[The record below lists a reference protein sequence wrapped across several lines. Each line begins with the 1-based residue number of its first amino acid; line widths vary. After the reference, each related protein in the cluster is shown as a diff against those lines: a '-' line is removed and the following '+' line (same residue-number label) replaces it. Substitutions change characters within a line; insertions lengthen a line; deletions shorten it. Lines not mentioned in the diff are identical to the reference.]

1 MLKHTLALSLAV
13 TLASCGLFETRA
25 EQQMRNT
32 PSYREGYD
40 DGCASASTPSA
51 NPREGQVR
59 DDALY
64 QSDAAYRAGWSNGF
78 SMCRSNSAPQQS
90 QSGPIPDTEPG
101 R

>member
-1 MLKHTLALSLAV
+1 MLKHVLTFALAT

-25 EQQMRNT
+25 DREIRNT

-40 DGCASASTPSA
+40 DGCATASTPSA
-51 NPREGQVR
+51 NPREGETR

-64 QSDAAYRAGWSNGF
+64 QSDAAYRAGWKSGV
-78 SMCRSNSAPQQS
+78 SMCRGTQQQS
-90 QSGPIPDTEPG
+90 RGPIPDTEPG